1 LGVHGDDHTRFDQ
14 PLPVSSHH
22 SHSFVDTT
30 PLTWYRLRR
39 RRNLTSP
46 PPAENN
52 LCTNTNILLPPPTR
66 ASAHQTS
73 NTWSAWWA
81 STPYIASRSVNL
93 MFVHLHA
100 VLARSQPPSLRE
112 AALKLKTNTA
122 QSTNTT
128 QPRCDVS
135 SPIQPPLP
143 SRRITIKLF

>member
-1 LGVHGDDHTRFDQ
+1 VSMHGDDPTQFDQ

-22 SHSFVDTT
+22 SHLFDTT

-39 RRNLTSP
+39 RRNLTSTHQRRTISAP
-46 PPAENN
+46 
-52 LCTNTNILLPPPTR
+52 TPTR
-66 ASAHQTS
+66 ASAHRTS

-100 VLARSQPPSLRE
+100 VLARSQPPSRTE